1 MKRVSKRQVCLSV
14 ALVSIALLLVCE
26 FFGFSSLLGLEDGS
40 RLALSLDMS
49 ISRALGG
56 VAFLAMLINLGY
68 KVLDPKK
75 SPFWRSILI
84 SLPAFV
90 IAVNNFPFSTVISGE
105 AKVTE
110 GAPMLILLLFEC
122 LMVGLFEEMAFRGVI
137 FLRILKKNPED
148 KLWQFTSIALSSV
161 IFGLVH
167 LVNLI
172 ESSPGAVFLQIGYSA
187 LIGAMCAVILLKTAN
202 IWLCVVIH
210 GLYNFAGAVIPRMGE
225 GRVWD
230 TFTVVLTVIVSL
242 AVVAYMIV
250 LFLRGKTKTTK
261 EIYKI

>member
-1 MKRVSKRQVCLSV
+1 MKRMSKRQICLAL
-14 ALVSIALLLVCE
+14 ALVSIILLFVCE
-26 FFGFSSLLGLEDGS
+26 IFGFSSLLGLEEGS
-40 RLALSLDMS
+40 RLAISLDMS
-49 ISRALGG
+49 VTRALGG

-68 KVLDPKK
+68 KVLDPKR

-105 AKVTE
+105 ARVTE
-110 GAPMLILLLFEC
+110 GAPMLLLLLLEC
-122 LMVGLFEEMAFRGVI
+122 IMVGFFEEMAFRGVI
-137 FLRILKKNPED
+137 FLGILKKNPES
-148 KLWQFTSIALSSV
+148 KLWQFLSIVLSSV

-167 LVNLI
+167 LVNLL
-172 ESSPGAVFLQIGYSA
+172 ESSPSAVFLQIGYSA

-230 TFTVVLTVIVSL
+230 TLTVVLTVIVSL
-242 AVVAYMIV
+242 AVVAYMII
-250 LFLRGKTKTTK
+250 LFLKGKTRTTR
-261 EIYKI
+261 EML

>member
-1 MKRVSKRQVCLSV
+1 MKRVSKRQVCLGI
-14 ALVSIALLLVCE
+14 ALVSIILLFVCE
-26 FFGFSSLLGLEDGS
+26 IFGFSSLLGLEEGS
-40 RLALSLDMS
+40 RLAISLDMS
-49 ISRALGG
+49 VTRALGG

-75 SPFWRSILI
+75 SLFWRSILI

-105 AKVTE
+105 ARVTE
-110 GAPMLILLLFEC
+110 GAPMLLLLLFEC
-122 LMVGLFEEMAFRGVI
+122 LMVGFFEEMAFRGVI

-148 KLWQFTSIALSSV
+148 KLWQFLSIVLSSV

-167 LVNLI
+167 LVNLL

-242 AVVAYMIV
+242 AVVTYMIL
-250 LFLRGKTKTTK
+250 LFLKGKTRTTK
-261 EIYKI
+261 EML

>member
-1 MKRVSKRQVCLSV
+1 
-14 ALVSIALLLVCE
+14 
-26 FFGFSSLLGLEDGS
+26 LGLEEGS
-40 RLALSLDMS
+40 RLAISLDMS
-49 ISRALGG
+49 VTRALGG

-75 SPFWRSILI
+75 SLFWRSILI

-105 AKVTE
+105 ARVTE
-110 GAPMLILLLFEC
+110 GAPMLLLLLFEC
-122 LMVGLFEEMAFRGVI
+122 LMVGFFEEMAFRGVI

-148 KLWQFTSIALSSV
+148 KLWQFLSIVLSSV

-167 LVNLI
+167 LVNLL

-225 GRVWD
+225 GIVWD
-230 TFTVVLTVIVSL
+230 TLTVVLTVIVSL
-242 AVVAYMIV
+242 AVVTYMIL
-250 LFLRGKTKTTK
+250 LFLKGKTRTTK
-261 EIYKI
+261 EML

>member
-1 MKRVSKRQVCLSV
+1 MKRVSKRQVCLSI
-14 ALVSIALLLVCE
+14 ALVSIILLFVCE
-26 FFGFSSLLGLEDGS
+26 IFGFSSLLGLPEGS
-40 RLALSLDMS
+40 RLAISLDMS
-49 ISRALGG
+49 VTRALGG
-56 VAFLAMLINLGY
+56 IAFLAMLINLGY

-75 SPFWRSILI
+75 IPFWRSILI

-105 AKVTE
+105 ARVTE
-110 GAPMLILLLFEC
+110 GAPMLLLLLVEC
-122 LMVGLFEEMAFRGVI
+122 IMVGFFEEMAFRGVI

-148 KLWQFTSIALSSV
+148 KLWQFLSIVLSSV

-167 LVNLI
+167 LVNLL

-242 AVVAYMIV
+242 AVVTYMIL
-250 LFLRGKTKTTK
+250 LFLKGKTRTTK
-261 EIYKI
+261 EML